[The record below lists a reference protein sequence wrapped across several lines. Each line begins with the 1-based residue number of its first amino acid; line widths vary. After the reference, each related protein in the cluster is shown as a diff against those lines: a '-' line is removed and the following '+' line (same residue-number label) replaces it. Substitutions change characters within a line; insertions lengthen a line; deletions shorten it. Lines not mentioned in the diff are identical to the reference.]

1 MAVDAAVGRVVGHAD
16 FAATFKHPVK
26 FNGTDFVETR
36 LSAEEQHAEVRK
48 LATKSLHVFLE
59 RYGRLLPAEDIRALG
74 TDPLAATAEARFW
87 VERLLRAPPTSA
99 ERQKKSR
106 RRRWVWARREMAR
119 PDGFFS
125 EDEMKRRDPQ
135 LFHQIVGRHL
145 DSSVRASAPMQGNL
159 SNYLLWKLDSDCESG
174 RLAAGPC
181 DPEPGAEGGQGGD
194 GRGEAMSTDGAEREE
209 AEDVDVEPPS
219 PASDDEAPGAGASG
233 GAAPD
238 DIAAKRAR
246 FLKVMRDRFV
256 NGQESRFKY
265 SSLDDD
271 SELDDVVELGR
282 DAEDQYFG
290 DE

>member
-36 LSAEEQHAEVRK
+36 LSAEEQHTEVRK

-59 RYGRLLPAEDIRALG
+59 RYGKLLPEEDIRALG
-74 TDPLAATAEARFW
+74 ADPLAATAEARFW
-87 VERLLRAPPTSA
+87 VERLLRAPPSSA

-135 LFHQIVGRHL
+135 LFHQIIGRHL
-145 DSSVRASAPMQGNL
+145 DSSMRLSAPMQGNL
-159 SNYLLWKLDSDCESG
+159 SNYLLAKLDSDCGSG

-181 DPEPGAEGGQGGD
+181 DAEPGAEGGHGA
-194 GRGEAMSTDGAEREE
+194 EAMSTDGTERE
-209 AEDVDVEPPS
+209 AGDVDVEPPS

-246 FLKVMRDRFV
+246 FLRVMRDRFV

-282 DAEDQYFG
+282 DAEDEYFG